1 MMRYIPNTP
10 EGARD
15 RLFGECQERRRVQ
28 AALTRLFRQRGYSE
42 IITPEEEFYDLFTL
56 AGSALPEEE
65 MVKLIDRSGKI
76 CVLRP
81 DCTTPIARVA
91 ATRLKDIVL
100 PCRFYYNQTVYRSG
114 QEHRGRRREITQCGI
129 ELIGAKGKKADLE
142 VIATAVDA
150 LRACGL
156 EQFHI
161 ELGHADIF
169 PAFARQLDMNQ
180 EDLETM
186 RRLVEGKN
194 YAALSDFLAP
204 YGDRPGS
211 RAIQRLA
218 YLFGGVEVLDEA
230 ETLAGEMPA
239 IGHLRDLYRQLEQ
252 SGYGPYIRFDL
263 GMVHHIDYYTGPIF
277 RGYVKGAGDA
287 VLSGG
292 RYDQLCASFG
302 RPAQATGFAVNVDA
316 VARCLPQPEPVRLTA
331 VIHYPNHL
339 IGKALALVDSRPQG
353 SCELS
358 PCGRLESTLQ
368 LAREKE
374 IPTVLIL
381 SEDGIEEVE
390 VQ

>member
-1 MMRYIPNTP
+1 MRYVPNTP

-15 RLFGECQERRRVQ
+15 RLFIECEERRRVQ
-28 AALTRLFRQRGYSE
+28 AALTGLFAQRGYSE

-56 AGSALPEEE
+56 AGSAIPQEE

-100 PCRFYYNQTVYRSG
+100 PCRFYYNQAVYRSG
-114 QEHRGRRREITQCGI
+114 QEHRGQRREIPQCGI
-129 ELIGAKGKKADLE
+129 ELIGAKGRKADLE

-156 EQFHI
+156 EEFHI

-169 PAFARQLDMNQ
+169 PAFARQLSLSQ
-180 EDLETM
+180 EDLEQM
-186 RRLVEGKN
+186 RSLVEGKN

-204 YGDRPGS
+204 YAGQP
-211 RAIQRLA
+211 AAAAVQRLA

-230 ETLAGEMPA
+230 EALAGGEMPA
-239 IGHLRDLYRQLEQ
+239 IGHLRDLYQKLDQ
-252 SGYGPYIRFDL
+252 SGYGRYIRFDL

-277 RGYVKGAGDA
+277 RGYVEGAGDA

-302 RPAQATGFAVNVDA
+302 RPAQATGFAVNVDV
-316 VARCLPQPEPVRLTA
+316 VAQCLPRPEPQRPLE
-331 VIHYPNHL
+331 VIHYPHHL
-339 IGKALALVDSRPQG
+339 IGKALALVDSKPRG
-353 SCELS
+353 TCELS
-358 PCGRLESTLQ
+358 PCGRLESTMQ
-368 LAREKE
+368 LAREKG
-374 IPTVLIL
+374 IGVVLIL
-381 SEDGIEEVE
+381 SESGIEEVQ
-390 VQ
+390 V

>member
-1 MMRYIPNTP
+1 MRYIPNTP

-15 RLFGECQERRRVQ
+15 RLFGECEERRRVQ
-28 AALTRLFRQRGYSE
+28 SALTHLFRQRGYSE
-42 IITPEEEFYDLFTL
+42 IITPEEEYYDLFTRT
-56 AGSALPEEE
+56 GSALPEEE

-100 PCRFYYNQTVYRSG
+100 PCRFYYNQTVYRSS
-114 QEHRGRRREITQCGI
+114 QEHRGRRREIPQCGI

-142 VIATAVDA
+142 IIATAVDA

-156 EQFHI
+156 ERFHI
-161 ELGHADIF
+161 ELGHADVF
-169 PAFARQLDMNQ
+169 PAFARQLNLSQ

-194 YAALSDFLAP
+194 YAALTDFLAP
-204 YGDRPGS
+204 YEALPGA

-230 ETLAGEMPA
+230 ETLGGELPA
-239 IGHLRDLYRQLEQ
+239 IDYLRDLYRQLDA
-252 SGYGPYIRFDL
+252 SGYGRYIRFDL

-277 RGYVKGAGDA
+277 RGYVEGAGDA

-316 VARCLPQPEPVRLTA
+316 VARCLPRPEPPKLEL
-331 VIHYPNHL
+331 VIHYPHHL
-339 IGKALALVDSRPQG
+339 IGKALALVDSRPRG

-358 PCGRLESTLQ
+358 PCGKLESTFQ
-368 LAREKE
+368 LAREKG
-374 IPTVLIL
+374 IPAVLIL
-381 SEDGIEEVE
+381 SDDGMEEVT